1 MPSTP
6 VVVRLDIFEHG
17 GAEFV
22 NGRPRPGMNELFLE
36 GREERFGDRVVETDP
51 GAPDRWAHAICPAE
65 DAELLR
71 RVFAA
76 AVGVKYHAGW
86 RFAVRDGHTQRID
99 NQVGAREVAAQQVDQ
114 ARVEPAG
121 QRGALVG
128 PGVHAPQPGGA
139 HQPVGALVRAHHA
152 SAAQLITYSAHPHPP
167 PVRRVDLSD
176 PLGEGGV
183 VQRAGGRWPLAP
195 LVETLP
201 RHVQHATHERDRER
215 LLRGLLRDKREPYWF
230 WLAKKAAAEM

>member
-1 MPSTP
+1 MSPTQARSGAVGAKSRRSRSTRLGSNRP
-6 VVVRLDIFEHG
+6 GSVVR
-17 GAEFV
+17 
-22 NGRPRPGMNELFLE
+22 
-36 GREERFGDRVVETDP
+36 
-51 GAPDRWAHAICPAE
+51 
-65 DAELLR
+65 
-71 RVFAA
+71 
-76 AVGVKYHAGW
+76 
-86 RFAVRDGHTQRID
+86 
-99 NQVGAREVAAQQVDQ
+99 
-114 ARVEPAG
+114 
-121 QRGALVG
+121 LVG